1 MQSPTLRAVMFWM
14 LPLKLLIIWSTL
26 WATSWVRRSSSV
38 STAGSMGGMSAAL
51 LRPSPGKGWPGGS
64 GSSRLPRELSLI
76 FSCRLLATKWVR
88 SPSWLTVPSSSRA
101 LEMVARRPSCA
112 RLAPYAWLIPSK
124 LRLSSSRPPASLS
137 PATEPS
143 RHGSSGLAAAP
154 GAWTRTWAMMCC
166 GRPAPLSM
174 LRPGAPQRALAGRGT
189 ATPEEEPRER
199 QIGRDAGR
207 KPAIQFAPFRGGG
220 SLIGLSQRQRA
231 NHKQQH
237 QDRGRRRDRR
247 GCECD

>member
-1 MQSPTLRAVMFWM
+1 ME
-14 LPLKLLIIWSTL
+14 
-26 WATSWVRRSSSV
+26 RSSSSQRAISV
-38 STAGSMGGMSAAL
+38 YIPLMLMSTDSPRLRSSSASTAGSMGGMSAAL

-101 LEMVARRPSCA
+101 LEMVARRPSCT

-137 PATEPS
+137 PAAAACCLLEPS
-143 RHGSSGLAAAP
+143 RHGSSRLAAAP
-154 GAWTRTWAMMCC
+154 RAWTRTWAMMCC

-174 LRPGAPQRALAGRGT
+174 LRPGASQRAQAGTGT
-189 ATPEEEPRER
+189 VTAEEEPGER
-199 QIGRDAGR
+199 QTGRGAGR
-207 KPAIQFAPFRGGG
+207 KLYP
-220 SLIGLSQRQRA
+220 L
-231 NHKQQH
+231 
-237 QDRGRRRDRR
+237 RRFL
-247 GCECD
+247 